1 VDRVLLIVAAGMQL
15 IAVIYGIALL
25 SRRQGAT
32 GAWLCLLGAML
43 SMLAWRLFVV
53 TGYSPPSFFNPL
65 IAIWGSTFMF
75 AAMFLFG
82 REVLQRRMVE
92 SERDAL
98 LASERAARVEAE
110 QASRAKDE
118 FLATLSHELRSPLSA
133 ILGWCAV
140 LQHGRGAPAEL
151 ARGLDV
157 IERNARAQT
166 RLVDELL
173 DVTRMRTG
181 TLHLDLEPQS
191 FDQPVWSAV
200 QAARPRADAKGVTL
214 EYERRAPP
222 VMVMIDADRM
232 EQVVNNLLVNAIK
245 FTPTGGRVTVTV
257 RSDEDT
263 AELVVAD
270 TGEGIDPEFLP
281 HVFTPFRQ
289 ADSSTARRHGGLG
302 LGLSIVDNL
311 VRLHGGSVQAESA
324 GVGQGTRVTV
334 RLPVSASTEAT
345 VGTTPRSATMQP
357 MQITELAGVRAVVV
371 DDEADVRSAVARL
384 LEQAGASVV
393 CLASGTNI
401 VEVLV
406 EHRPHV
412 LVFDLGMPGEDGYS
426 LIRRVRGL
434 PTVAGGATPAIS
446 LTAHARSEDRARALA
461 AGFNEHLP
469 KPIEVQGLV
478 QAIRELAAC
487 SGVSVTTAANESDAT
502 SYSGSSSGTGA
513 A

>member
-1 VDRVLLIVAAGMQL
+1 MDRLLLIVAAGMQI
-15 IAVIYGIALL
+15 IAVAYGIALL

-53 TGYSPPSFFNPL
+53 TGYQPPPFFNPL
-65 IAIWGSTFMF
+65 IAIWGSTCMF

-82 REVLQRRMVE
+82 REVRQRRAIE
-92 SERDAL
+92 TQRDAL

-140 LQHGRGAPAEL
+140 LQHGRSAPAEL
-151 ARGLDV
+151 SRALNV

-181 TLHLDLEPQS
+181 TLHLDLALVS
-191 FDQPVWSAV
+191 LDQPVWSAV
-200 QAARPRADAKGVTL
+200 QAARPRADAKGVSL
-214 EYERRAPP
+214 EYEPTLPP
-222 VMVMIDADRM
+222 VMVMIDVDRM
-232 EQVVNNLLVNAIK
+232 EQVVTNLLVNAIK
-245 FTPTGGRVTVTV
+245 FTPAGGRVTVNARTAGDV
-257 RSDEDT
+257 

-270 TGEGIDPEFLP
+270 DGEGIDAGFLP
-281 HVFTPFRQ
+281 HVFSPFRQ

-302 LGLSIVDNL
+302 LGLAIVDNL
-311 VRLHGGSVQAESA
+311 VRLHGGSAQVASA
-324 GVGQGTRVTV
+324 GPGLGTRVTL
-334 RLPVSASTEAT
+334 RLPLAVVSDANLPAPSRHAT
-345 VGTTPRSATMQP
+345 LQALHHTALSGFRV
-357 MQITELAGVRAVVV
+357 LVV
-371 DDEADVRSAVARL
+371 DDEADVRSAVTRL
-384 LEQAGASVV
+384 LEQAGATVV
-393 CLASGTNI
+393 SLESGAGVAEALA
-401 VEVLV
+401 
-406 EHRPHV
+406 EHRPQV

-426 LIRRVRGL
+426 LIRRVRAL
-434 PTVAGGATPAIS
+434 PDSAGGATPAIS

-469 KPIEVQGLV
+469 KPLDVQRLV
-478 QAIRELAAC
+478 QTIRELATH
-487 SGVSVTTAANESDAT
+487 SVVPLTRAANEPDVVAA
-502 SYSGSSSGTGA
+502 GA
-513 A
+513 ANAPRS

>member
-1 VDRVLLIVAAGMQL
+1 MDRLLLIVAAGMQI
-15 IAVIYGIALL
+15 IAVAYGIALL

-53 TGYSPPSFFNPL
+53 TGYQPPPFFNPL
-65 IAIWGSTFMF
+65 IAIWGSTCMF

-82 REVLQRRMVE
+82 REVRQRRAIE
-92 SERDAL
+92 TQRDAL

-140 LQHGRGAPAEL
+140 LQHGRSAPAEL
-151 ARGLDV
+151 SRALNV

-181 TLHLDLEPQS
+181 TLHLDLALVS
-191 FDQPVWSAV
+191 LDQPVWSAV
-200 QAARPRADAKGVTL
+200 QAARPRADAKGVSL
-214 EYERRAPP
+214 EYEPTVPP
-222 VMVMIDADRM
+222 VMVMIDVDRM
-232 EQVVNNLLVNAIK
+232 EQVVTNLLVNAIK
-245 FTPTGGRVTVTV
+245 FTPAGGRVTVNARTAG
-257 RSDEDT
+257 DA

-270 TGEGIDPEFLP
+270 DGEGIDAGFLP
-281 HVFTPFRQ
+281 HVFSPFRQ

-302 LGLSIVDNL
+302 LGLAIVDNL
-311 VRLHGGSVQAESA
+311 VRLHGGTAQVASA
-324 GVGQGTRVTV
+324 GPGMGTRVTV
-334 RLPVSASTEAT
+334 RLPLAVVSDANLPAPSRHAT
-345 VGTTPRSATMQP
+345 LQALHHTALSGFRV
-357 MQITELAGVRAVVV
+357 LVV
-371 DDEADVRSAVARL
+371 DDEADVRSAVTRL
-384 LEQAGASVV
+384 LEQAGATVV
-393 CLASGTNI
+393 SLDSGAGVVEALA
-401 VEVLV
+401 V
-406 EHRPHV
+406 HRPHV

-426 LIRRVRGL
+426 LVGRVRAL
-434 PTVAGGATPAIS
+434 PDSAGGATPAIS

-469 KPIEVQGLV
+469 KPLDVQRLV
-478 QAIRELAAC
+478 QSIRELATH
-487 SGVSVTTAANESDAT
+487 SVVPLTSAANEGQILAE
-502 SYSGSSSGTGA
+502 GSSSTRST
-513 A
+513 